1 MCVHVNRTN
10 SIEHAKA
17 RWEASPPSI
26 VPTAGDDRCVSTRT
40 SAVNA
45 PMRVYSDTFKCVN
58 THVVMKNEV
67 THASW

>member
-1 MCVHVNRTN
+1 MPRQDG
-10 SIEHAKA
+10 E
-17 RWEASPPSI
+17 RPLLPSFQQLE
-26 VPTAGDDRCVSTRT
+26 TGVSTRT

-45 PMRVYSDTFKCVN
+45 PMRVDSDTFKCVN

>member
-1 MCVHVNRTN
+1 MLRQDG
-10 SIEHAKA
+10 K
-17 RWEASPPSI
+17 RPLLPSFQQLE
-26 VPTAGDDRCVSTRT
+26 TSGVSTRT

-45 PMRVYSDTFKCVN
+45 SMRVYSDTFNCVN